1 MVKRIAHI
9 GVATR
14 SIASAAE
21 IYEALGMTIG
31 QVEEVED
38 QQVRVA
44 LIKVGESAIE
54 LLEATDPTSSIARF
68 IKKRGEG
75 IHHIALEVDDL
86 EKHLELLSSRGV
98 ELVDA
103 VPGKGVD
110 GAAVAFIHP
119 RGTGGVLIELCE
131 RSKESDA

>member
-14 SIASAAE
+14 SIASASE

-31 QVEEVED
+31 GVEEVED

-54 LLEATDPTSSIARF
+54 LLEATDPTSPIARF
-68 IKKRGEG
+68 VEKRGEG
-75 IHHIALEVDDL
+75 IHHIALEVDDI
-86 EKHLELLSSRGV
+86 EKHLELLSSKGV

>member
-44 LIKVGESAIE
+44 LVKVGESAIE

-86 EKHLELLSSRGV
+86 EQHLELLSSRGV